1 MTLKSDVK
9 FQEKMTCGFKYEM
22 KNLMNL
28 TQPLNTLKT
37 SLRWALFVKVYKVLA
52 KKYKGVISNGTMMQ
66 KFNKP

>member
-1 MTLKSDVK
+1 MTLKSDAK

-22 KNLMNL
+22 KNFMNL

-37 SLRWALFVKVYKVLA
+37 LLLWALFVKGYKVLA
-52 KKYKGVISNGTMMQ
+52 KKHKGVIFNGTVMQ